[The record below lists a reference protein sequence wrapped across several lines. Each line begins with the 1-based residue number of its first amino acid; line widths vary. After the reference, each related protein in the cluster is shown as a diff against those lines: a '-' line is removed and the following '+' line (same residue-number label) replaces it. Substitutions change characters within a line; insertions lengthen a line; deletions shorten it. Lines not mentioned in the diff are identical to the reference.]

1 MGIRVRWRS
10 WILLLLTKSSTSSYP
25 KISHLLTVF
34 FAVCCQS
41 CFFWFECLFV
51 AEKGGIDF
59 DAFVIGSNAS
69 YFPKQSCWR
78 WPFLD
83 WGWKRQGGCQPEIE
97 KIEPQMTPGRLL
109 CFYSDYTTHLWIN
122 NRFSIIYKSYKLI
135 RVTRGCLPTISM
147 IWMSCCH
154 CFGAI
159 RQCQCLGRSAGQQ
172 WI

>member
-51 AEKGGIDF
+51 AEKGGDWLWCICNWVKCVIF
-59 DAFVIGSNAS
+59 SQAILLEVAIFGLGVEAARRLPTWNWENWATNDARKVVV
-69 YFPKQSCWR
+69 
-78 WPFLD
+78 
-83 WGWKRQGGCQPEIE
+83 
-97 KIEPQMTPGRLL
+97 
-109 CFYSDYTTHLWIN
+109 FYSDYTTHLWIN